1 MARIELPSAAD
12 QTALDGN
19 IFATVESGK
28 ACIRHACYQERLAHS
43 DGELLHAQAR
53 TPLEALCTREPFEWL
68 DAFTTQPTSGSSLLS
83 RI

>member
-28 ACIRHACYQERLAHS
+28 ACMLPERLAHS

-53 TPLEALCTREPFEWL
+53 TPLEALCAIRMAGCIHNSTHLGFL
-68 DAFTTQPTSGSSLLS
+68 AVVTLLNS
-83 RI
+83 EA

>member
-28 ACIRHACYQERLAHS
+28 ACMLPERLANS

-53 TPLEALCTREPFEWL
+53 TPLEAL
-68 DAFTTQPTSGSSLLS
+68 
-83 RI
+83 

>member
-28 ACIRHACYQERLAHS
+28 ACMLPGKAGPFRWGAAACT
-43 DGELLHAQAR
+43 GE
-53 TPLEALCTREPFEWL
+53 
-68 DAFTTQPTSGSSLLS
+68 DAP
-83 RI
+83 